1 MNITGIQAHL
11 KRIRQAEDA
20 TLAAQA
26 RDEYGAKFSNIF
38 TYKKSGVSHVKTKA
52 CDIAKQYRMLKGIE
66 NIYEDD
72 E

>member
-11 KRIRQAEDA
+11 KQIRQDEDA
-20 TLAAQA
+20 ALAVHA
-26 RDEYGAKFSNIF
+26 REEYGVEFANIF
-38 TYKKSGVSHVKTKA
+38 TYKKGGVSHVKTKA

-66 NIYEDD
+66 NIYDDD